1 MVKLKIKS
9 VKIENFRSIKSLSYD
24 FKDLAILIGEN
35 NTGKTNILRALS
47 WFFSSSVRGM
57 TEEDFCNKDTRN
69 EIKITVTFNRL
80 KSDEASSR
88 IKKYLI
94 NGTLTV
100 QKTFCYNP
108 ETGKYESKFS
118 GLVWEPKKY
127 FLKISK
133 FEEYKH
139 DVAKIVR
146 EKNLPDYF
154 KTERGTVTQESYKKG
169 LRRYIEENK
178 DKIDWDKP
186 FFSDTH
192 FLGWKEVA
200 KDFMPDFF
208 YVPAVKEASEEA
220 AYGSRNLFG
229 RLIDALFLEA
239 PEEEPKFSELKGIL
253 EKIAKLLNRPK
264 EKGEDQRPK
273 TIKELEKSILRT
285 LQEAMPSTRDVEV
298 QISVPE
304 VKDIIQSG
312 TQLIVDDGIK
322 TSIES
327 KGHGLQRS
335 LIFTIF
341 REYANL
347 RRKGEQQKE
356 KSRPFIF
363 AIEEPELYLHPHHQ
377 AVLFKVLQTLSEKDQ
392 IIFCTHSP
400 YFIDMSRYDSLII
413 VSKSDPVKGTET
425 FQCKEEIFSPEE
437 KDHFKMLNE
446 FNPER
451 NEAFFAKKVMLVEG
465 PSEKVGF
472 PMLAKKVGVDLYASG
487 VSVIGCGGKANIP
500 FFMKILN
507 AFRMSYVVVHDVDP
521 IKAGE
526 EDKAKLHVFKL
537 NETIK
542 NTLDDS
548 LGMIIPL
555 DPEFD
560 DVLGVTKHQI
570 EKLGKP
576 FAVFRRIKGMNLDDI
591 DKRLK
596 EIIKSAS

>member
-1 MVKLKIKS
+1 MTIENFKSIKS
-9 VKIENFRSIKSLSYD
+9 VSFD

-47 WFFSSSVRGM
+47 WFFGSSVRGM
-57 TEEDFCNKDTRN
+57 TEEDFYNKDTRN
-69 EIKITVTFNRL
+69 EIKITVTFDRL
-80 KSDEASSR
+80 TSDEAKSR

-94 NGTLTV
+94 NDTLTV
-100 QKTFCYNP
+100 QKTFCCNH

-118 GLVWEPKKY
+118 GLVREPKEY

-139 DVAKIVR
+139 DIAKIVL

-169 LRRYIEENK
+169 LSRHIEENK
-178 DKIDWDKP
+178 DKIEWDNP
-186 FFSDTH
+186 FFSGTH

-239 PEEEPKFSELKGIL
+239 PEEQSKFSELKGIL

-264 EKGEDQRPK
+264 EEGEDQRPK
-273 TIKELEKSILRT
+273 TIKEFEKSILRT
-285 LQEAMPSTRDVEV
+285 LQEAMPSTRDVEIQV
-298 QISVPE
+298 SVPE

-335 LIFTIF
+335 LIFAIF

-347 RRKGEQQKE
+347 SRKGEQQKE
-356 KSRPFIF
+356 KSKSFIF

-392 IIFCTHSP
+392 IMFCTHSP
-400 YFIDMSRYDSLII
+400 YFIDMSCYNSLII
-413 VSKSDPVKGTET
+413 VSKSDPVRGTET
-425 FQCKEEIFSPEE
+425 FQCREEIFSPEE
-437 KDHFKMLNE
+437 KDYFKMLNE

-451 NEAFFAKKVMLVEG
+451 NEAFFARKVMLVEG
-465 PSEKVGF
+465 HSEKVGF
-472 PMLAKKVGVDLYASG
+472 PMLAKKNR
-487 VSVIGCGGKANIP
+487 CGLVCLWS
-500 FFMKILN
+500 F
-507 AFRMSYVVVHDVDP
+507 YY
-521 IKAGE
+521 
-526 EDKAKLHVFKL
+526 
-537 NETIK
+537 
-542 NTLDDS
+542 
-548 LGMIIPL
+548 
-555 DPEFD
+555 
-560 DVLGVTKHQI
+560 
-570 EKLGKP
+570 
-576 FAVFRRIKGMNLDDI
+576 
-591 DKRLK
+591 
-596 EIIKSAS
+596 